1 MRKLFA
7 TNLIFLLLLNVVVK
21 PLWIFAIDRNVQIVL
36 GAQEYG
42 FYFALFNFS
51 LLFNFLLDLGIT
63 NFNNREISYNPQLI
77 SQQFANVLV
86 IKLVLALV
94 YFMVTLG
101 IGVSLGFGKRHIV
114 LLAVLTLNQF
124 LASLLLFIRSNLNG
138 LHLFK
143 ADSVLSVMDKAIV
156 IVLVSLLL
164 WGNLNIQL
172 TVEVFAL
179 SQTLAYVVAIFIA
192 IWLLQGKYSI
202 AIYREF
208 DRITIITL
216 IKKGLP
222 FAALVLLMT
231 LYSRLD
237 TVMVERL
244 CPEGAVSAGIY
255 AQAFRLFDAFN
266 MYSYLFAALMLPIF
280 SRMMS
285 NQEDITEL
293 FNFSF
298 NLILIPVVAVAVPA
312 MIYNRPV
319 MSVLYHEHIDVSS
332 KALVL
337 LMGSFV
343 FVALS
348 YLFGTALTA
357 KGKIWLLCRI
367 SLGAVVVSLGSMLI
381 LIPRFGVIGAAM
393 ANLLANAIASLLQ
406 AFFFIRSQGSVIS
419 KTSVLKLSLYIVIY
433 TALGLIIQH
442 TVGNNLTGFITTLA
456 SSLLVVF
463 GLRIFS
469 FRAIVN
475 FTRGI

>member
-7 TNLIFLLLLNVVVK
+7 TNLIFLLLLNAVVK

-86 IKLVLALV
+86 IKLVLAIV
-94 YFMVTLG
+94 YFIVTMG
-101 IGVSLGFGKRHIV
+101 IGVSFGFGKRHIV

-156 IVLVSLLL
+156 IVLVSLFL
-164 WGNLNIQL
+164 WGNLNIKL
-172 TVEVFAL
+172 TVEAFAL
-179 SQTLAYVVAIFIA
+179 SQTLAYVVAILIA
-192 IWLLQGKYSI
+192 FWLLQGKYSI

-208 DRITIITL
+208 DRLTIVTL

-222 FAALVLLMT
+222 FAVLVLLMT

-266 MYSYLFAALMLPIF
+266 MYPYLFAGLMLPIF
-280 SRMMS
+280 SRMMG
-285 NQEDITEL
+285 NHEDINEL
-293 FNFSF
+293 FSFSF
-298 NLILIPVVAVAVPA
+298 SLILIPAIAITVPV
-312 MIYNRPV
+312 MIYNRLV
-319 MSVLYHEHIDVSS
+319 MSILYHEHIDLSA
-332 KALVL
+332 KALIL

-367 SLGAVVVSLGSMLI
+367 SLGAVIVGLISMLI

-393 ANLLANAIASLLQ
+393 ANLIANAIASLLQ
-406 AFFFIRSQGSVIS
+406 AFFFMRTQGEVIG
-419 KTSVLKLSLYIVIY
+419 KALVLKITLYLLTY
-433 TALGLIIQH
+433 
-442 TVGNNLTGFITTLA
+442 TGFGLLIQYSIGNTLMGFLTTLA

-463 GLRIFS
+463 GLRLFTI
-469 FRAIVN
+469 RAFVN
-475 FTRGI
+475 FARGI

>member
-36 GAQEYG
+36 GAKEYG

-51 LLFNFLLDLGIT
+51 ILFNFLLDLGIT
-63 NFNNREISYNPQLI
+63 NFNNREISYHPQLI
-77 SQQFANVLV
+77 SKQFANILI
-86 IKLVLALV
+86 IKLVLAFV
-94 YFMVTLG
+94 YFVFTMGT
-101 IGVSLGFGKRHIV
+101 GVSMGFGKRHII
-114 LLAVLTLNQF
+114 LLSVLTLNQF

-138 LHLFK
+138 LHFFK
-143 ADSVLSVMDKAIV
+143 ADSVLSVMDKVIV
-156 IVLVSLLL
+156 IVLISMLL
-164 WGNLNIQL
+164 WVNLGIQL

-179 SQTLAYVVAIFIA
+179 SQTLAYVIA
-192 IWLLQGKYSI
+192 ILIAFWFLQGKYSI

-208 DRITIITL
+208 DRITIVTL

-222 FAALVLLMT
+222 FAVLVLLMT

-244 CPEGAVSAGIY
+244 CPEGAISAGIY

-285 NQEDITEL
+285 NREDISEL

-298 NLILIPVVAVAVPA
+298 NLILIPVIAIAVPII
-312 MIYNRPV
+312 IYNRPV
-319 MSVLYHEHIDVSS
+319 MSILYHEHIDLSAKV
-332 KALVL
+332 LIL

-343 FVALS
+343 SVALS

-357 KGKIWLLCRI
+357 KGSIWLLCRI
-367 SLGAVVVSLGSMLI
+367 SLGAVIVSLVAMLI
-381 LIPRFGVIGAAM
+381 FIPRFGLIGAAL
-393 ANLLANAIASLLQ
+393 ANLAANAIAALLQ
-406 AFFFIRSQGSVIS
+406 AFFFMHSQGKVIS
-419 KTSVLKLSLYIVIY
+419 KTSVLKISSYILIY
-433 TALGLIIQH
+433 TAFGLMIQY
-442 TVGNNLTGFITTLA
+442 TIGNNLAGFMVTLA
-456 SSLLVVF
+456 SSSLVIL
-463 GLRIFS
+463 GLRLFT
-469 FRAIVN
+469 FRAVVN
-475 FTRGI
+475 FVRGI

>member
-208 DRITIITL
+208 DRITIVTL

-298 NLILIPVVAVAVPA
+298 NLILIPVVAIAVPT

-367 SLGAVVVSLGSMLI
+367 SLGAVIVTLFSMLI

-393 ANLLANAIASLLQ
+393 ANLVANAIASLLQ
-406 AFFFIRSQGSVIS
+406 LFLFVVKGVQLANIGAKNITIHFN
-419 KTSVLKLSLYIVIY
+419 L
-433 TALGLIIQH
+433 LGFWFDDSI
-442 TVGNNLTGFITTLA
+442 
-456 SSLLVVF
+456 
-463 GLRIFS
+463 LRW
-469 FRAIVN
+469 
-475 FTRGI
+475 

>member
-77 SQQFANVLV
+77 SQQFTNVLV
-86 IKLVLALV
+86 IKLMLALV

-164 WGNLNIQL
+164 WGNLNTQL

-208 DRITIITL
+208 DRITIVTL

-367 SLGAVVVSLGSMLI
+367 SLGAVIVSLFSMLI

-406 AFFFIRSQGSVIS
+406 TFFFIRSQGSVIS
-419 KTSVLKLSLYIVIY
+419 KTSVLKISLYILIY
-433 TALGLIIQH
+433 SAFGLMIQYS
-442 TVGNNLTGFITTLA
+442 VGNNLTGFIATLA
-456 SSLLVVF
+456 SSLLIVF
-463 GLRIFS
+463 GLRLFS
-469 FRAIVN
+469 FRAIIN
-475 FTRGI
+475 FARGI

>member
-63 NFNNREISYNPQLI
+63 NFNNREISYNPQLV

-86 IKLVLALV
+86 IKLVLAIV
-94 YFMVTLG
+94 YFIVTMG

-114 LLAVLTLNQF
+114 LLAALTLNQF

-138 LHLFK
+138 LQFFK
-143 ADSVLSVMDKAIV
+143 ADSVLSVMDKVIV

-164 WGNLNIQL
+164 WGNLKIQL
-172 TVEVFAL
+172 TVEAFAL

-202 AIYREF
+202 AIYQEF
-208 DRITIITL
+208 DWITIVAL

-222 FAALVLLMT
+222 FAVLVLLMT
-231 LYSRLD
+231 LYGRLD

-244 CPEGAVSAGIY
+244 CTDGAVSAGIY

-298 NLILIPVVAVAVPA
+298 YLILIPVVTIAVPT
-312 MIYNRPV
+312 MIYNRSIV
-319 MSVLYHEHIDVSS
+319 SILYHEHIDVSA
-332 KALVL
+332 KALVF

-343 FVALS
+343 SVGLS

-357 KGKIWLLCRI
+357 MGKIWLLCRI
-367 SLGAVVVSLGSMLI
+367 SLSAVIISLVAMLV
-381 LIPRFGVIGAAM
+381 LVPRFGVIGAAM
-393 ANLLANAIASLLQ
+393 ANLVANAMASLLQ
-406 AFFFIRSQGSVIS
+406 AFFFTRNEAKVIR
-419 KTSVLKLSLYIVIY
+419 KASVLKMSLFIVIY
-433 TALGLIIQH
+433 TVLGLIIQYII
-442 TVGNNLTGFITTLA
+442 GSNLNGFLATLA
-456 SSLLVVF
+456 LSILVIF
-463 GLRIFS
+463 GLKLFTI
-469 FRAIVN
+469 RAIVS
-475 FTRGI
+475 FIRGI

>member
-86 IKLVLALV
+86 IKVVLALV
-94 YFMVTLG
+94 YFIVTMG
-101 IGVSLGFGKRHIV
+101 IGVSFGFGKRHIV

-143 ADSVLSVMDKAIV
+143 ADSMLSVMDKAIV

-164 WGNLNIQL
+164 WGNFKIQL
-172 TVEVFAL
+172 TVEAFAF
-179 SQTLAYVVAIFIA
+179 SQTLAYVLAILIA
-192 IWLLQGKYSI
+192 FWLLQGKYSI

-208 DRITIITL
+208 DRDTIVTL
-216 IKKGLP
+216 INKGLP
-222 FAALVLLMT
+222 FAVLVLLMT

-244 CPEGAVSAGIY
+244 CPEGAVAAGIY

-285 NQEDITEL
+285 NNEDVSEL
-293 FNFSF
+293 FSFSF
-298 NLILIPVVAVAVPA
+298 NLILIPVIAIAVPS
-312 MIYNRPV
+312 MIFNRPV
-319 MSVLYHEHIDVSS
+319 MSILYHEHIDESA
-332 KALVL
+332 KAMVL
-337 LMGSFV
+337 LMGSFI

-367 SLGAVVVSLGSMLI
+367 SLGAVIVSLVSMLI
-381 LIPRFGVIGAAM
+381 LMPRFGVVGAAM
-393 ANLLANAIASLLQ
+393 ANLVANAIASLLQ
-406 AFFFIRSQGSVIS
+406 AFFFMRTQGEVIG
-419 KTSVLKLSLYIVIY
+419 KTLVLKITLYIVVY
-433 TALGLIIQH
+433 TGLGLLIQYFI
-442 TVGNNLTGFITTLA
+442 GNNLTGFLTTLA
-456 SSLLVVF
+456 SSLLVVY
-463 GLRIFS
+463 GLRLFTI
-469 FRAIVN
+469 RAIVT
-475 FTRGI
+475 FARGI

>member
-63 NFNNREISYNPQLI
+63 NFNNREISYNPQLV
-77 SQQFANVLV
+77 SQQFTNVLV
-86 IKLVLALV
+86 IKLVLAFV
-94 YFMVTLG
+94 YFIVTMG

-114 LLAVLTLNQF
+114 LLVVLTLNQF

-172 TVEVFAL
+172 TVEAFAL

-208 DRITIITL
+208 DRITIVAL

-222 FAALVLLMT
+222 FAVLVLLMT
-231 LYSRLD
+231 LYGRLD

-244 CPEGAVSAGIY
+244 CPDGAVSAGIY

-285 NQEDITEL
+285 HREDITEL

-298 NLILIPVVAVAVPA
+298 NLILIPVVTIAVPA

-319 MSVLYHEHIDVSS
+319 MSILYHEHIDVSA
-332 KALVL
+332 KALVF

-343 FVALS
+343 SVGLS

-357 KGKIWLLCRI
+357 MGKIWLLCRI
-367 SLGAVVVSLGSMLI
+367 SLGAVIISLVAMLV

-393 ANLLANAIASLLQ
+393 ANLVANALASLLQ
-406 AFFFIRSQGSVIS
+406 AFFFIHSQRKAIS
-419 KTSVLKLSLYIVIY
+419 KTSVLKISLYIVIY
-433 TALGLIIQH
+433 TALALMIQYFM
-442 TVGNNLTGFITTLA
+442 GNSLTGFLITLA

-463 GLRIFS
+463 GLRLFTI
-469 FRAIVN
+469 REIVN
-475 FTRGI
+475 FARGI

>member
-208 DRITIITL
+208 DRITIVTL

-280 SRMMS
+280 SR
-285 NQEDITEL
+285 I
-293 FNFSF
+293 
-298 NLILIPVVAVAVPA
+298 
-312 MIYNRPV
+312 
-319 MSVLYHEHIDVSS
+319 
-332 KALVL
+332 
-337 LMGSFV
+337 
-343 FVALS
+343 
-348 YLFGTALTA
+348 
-357 KGKIWLLCRI
+357 
-367 SLGAVVVSLGSMLI
+367 
-381 LIPRFGVIGAAM
+381 
-393 ANLLANAIASLLQ
+393 
-406 AFFFIRSQGSVIS
+406 
-419 KTSVLKLSLYIVIY
+419 
-433 TALGLIIQH
+433 
-442 TVGNNLTGFITTLA
+442 
-456 SSLLVVF
+456 
-463 GLRIFS
+463 
-469 FRAIVN
+469 
-475 FTRGI
+475 

>member
-21 PLWIFAIDRNVQIVL
+21 PLWIFAIDRNVQIAL
-36 GAQEYG
+36 GAEEYG

-77 SQQFANVLV
+77 SRQFANVLV

-94 YFMVTLG
+94 YFIVTMS
-101 IGVSLGFGKRHIV
+101 IGVSFGFGKRHIA

-138 LHLFK
+138 LHLFR

-164 WGNLNIQL
+164 WGNLKIQL
-172 TVEVFAL
+172 TVEAFAF
-179 SQTLAYVVAIFIA
+179 SQTLAYVVAIFTA
-192 IWLLQGKYSI
+192 FWLLQGKYSI
-202 AIYREF
+202 ALSREF
-208 DRITIITL
+208 DRVTIVKL

-222 FAALVLLMT
+222 FAVLVLLMT

-244 CPEGAVSAGIY
+244 CPEGAVAAGIY

-285 NQEDITEL
+285 NNEDVSEL
-293 FNFSF
+293 FSFSF
-298 NLILIPVVAVAVPA
+298 NLILIPVIAIAVPS
-312 MIYNRPV
+312 MIFNRPV
-319 MSVLYHEHIDVSS
+319 MSILYHEHIDES
-332 KALVL
+332 AIAMVL
-337 LMGSFV
+337 LMGSFI

-367 SLGAVVVSLGSMLI
+367 SLGAVIVSLVSMLI
-381 LIPRFGVIGAAM
+381 LMPRFGVVGAAM
-393 ANLLANAIASLLQ
+393 ANLVANAIASLLQ
-406 AFFFIRSQGSVIS
+406 AFFFMRTQGEVIG
-419 KTSVLKLSLYIVIY
+419 KTLVLKITLYIVVY
-433 TALGLIIQH
+433 TGLGLLIQYFI
-442 TVGNNLTGFITTLA
+442 GNNLTGFLTTLA
-456 SSLLVVF
+456 SSLLVVY
-463 GLRIFS
+463 GLRLFTI
-469 FRAIVN
+469 RAIVT
-475 FTRGI
+475 FARGI